1 MLYSYD
7 GTNNNTYVGL
17 SSNSSASGNYAIWAG
32 HATASSAK
40 FRVTRAGALT
50 ATSATITGTVNATA
64 GNFGNANNKIHIG
77 GASGETHSAIYSA
90 SKSSIDAAQNGF
102 YIGTNG
108 IALGKYDST
117 TGNPFEV
124 LPTGALTATSATITG
139 TINAT
144 AGYIGNGTTD
154 G

>member
-102 YIGTNG
+102 YIGTDGISLGAAPENG
-108 IALGKYDST
+108 IS
-117 TGNPFEV
+117 PFKV
-124 LPTGALTATSATITG
+124 INNGTLYATGANISGTITATTG
-139 TINAT
+139 TI
-144 AGYIGNGTTD
+144 GG
-154 G
+154 